1 MRKLFNVFCC
11 MICAAVVLASCKK
24 NDETETILYN
34 DTAITEFTLGSL
46 TQYTP
51 GTSTVVATLTG
62 ADYKMVIDQVN
73 STIYNRDSLP
83 IGTAVN
89 NVVCTVTSLNSGVIQ
104 IKNIDND
111 EMTAYAASTGIDF
124 SQPRIFRVNSSDGTA
139 SRNYT
144 VTLNVKKTAAKAFAW
159 QQKAEVDILKDNTKL
174 RLVTLGLDLYTF
186 GVKDGTVVFG
196 KSTDQGVTW
205 NAITP
210 DLPLPVATTVCEN
223 IVTKNGFMFLLNNG
237 ELFKSSDGE
246 HWQKIAMTGT
256 PALKQLFGKGTKEMF
271 ALSDD
276 GGIKASVDEG
286 VNWTS
291 EKIGSEAA
299 LPTAAIS
306 STYFGYAQLASTD
319 YVLLIGNDGTKSVVW
334 RKISKGGQWTY
345 IVYESTNKSPLPMF
359 NNLSMVNH
367 LGNILAFGTGTT
379 VYQTYD
385 QGITWAENKTFLLP
399 TNAYSASADS
409 ADRIWVIGTNG
420 KVYLGSYI

>member
-1 MRKLFNVFCC
+1 M
-11 MICAAVVLASCKK
+11 
-24 NDETETILYN
+24 
-34 DTAITEFTLGSL
+34 
-46 TQYTP
+46 
-51 GTSTVVATLTG
+51 
-62 ADYKMVIDQVN
+62 
-73 STIYNRDSLP
+73 
-83 IGTAVN
+83 
-89 NVVCTVTSLNSGVIQ
+89 
-104 IKNIDND
+104 
-111 EMTAYAASTGIDF
+111 
-124 SQPRIFRVNSSDGTA
+124 

-334 RKISKGGQWTY
+334 RKISTYDGNNKGGQWTY